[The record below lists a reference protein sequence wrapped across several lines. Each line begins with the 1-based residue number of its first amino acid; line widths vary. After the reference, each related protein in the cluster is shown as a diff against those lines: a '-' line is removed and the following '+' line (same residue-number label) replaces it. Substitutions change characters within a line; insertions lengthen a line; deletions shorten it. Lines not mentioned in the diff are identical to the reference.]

1 VPHPSAA
8 DRSSNRERRDF
19 AADDSSFAAL
29 ELVGEAGIG
38 KTTVWEAAVR
48 RAEELGLPVLSARP
62 AVSEARLSF
71 AGLTDLLVA
80 VDRDVLGTLPALQ
93 AQALDVALLRAHAN
107 RPPGRRLV
115 GTALLSV
122 LRKLTSDGPVLVAID
137 DAQWLDPPSA
147 SALEFALRRLDDRP
161 VRLVVSRRADAS
173 RFSSNHRL
181 MVGRR
186 DCTALVGGMA
196 KQVEAIRKA
205 VGQPL
210 FEEFALQVHP
220 ALCFVAAE

>member
-1 VPHPSAA
+1 
-8 DRSSNRERRDF
+8 
-19 AADDSSFAAL
+19 
-29 ELVGEAGIG
+29 
-38 KTTVWEAAVR
+38 
-48 RAEELGLPVLSARP
+48 
-62 AVSEARLSF
+62 
-71 AGLTDLLVA
+71 
-80 VDRDVLGTLPALQ
+80 
-93 AQALDVALLRAHAN
+93 
-107 RPPGRRLV
+107 
-115 GTALLSV
+115 V